1 MSVENAINSTDASSV
16 EESAPSIEVSTKSK
30 KKLKLLCNPAKLPK
44 PKTPKPRLPKKEELT
59 AEERTKINDYFFD
72 HKAKAIKKARDRG
85 WIR

>member
-1 MSVENAINSTDASSV
+1 MSAENATNSNDALNA

-30 KKLKLLCNPAKLPK
+30 KKLRLLCNPQKLPK
-44 PKTPKPRLPKKEELT
+44 PKAPKPRLPKKEELT

-85 WIR
+85 WIK